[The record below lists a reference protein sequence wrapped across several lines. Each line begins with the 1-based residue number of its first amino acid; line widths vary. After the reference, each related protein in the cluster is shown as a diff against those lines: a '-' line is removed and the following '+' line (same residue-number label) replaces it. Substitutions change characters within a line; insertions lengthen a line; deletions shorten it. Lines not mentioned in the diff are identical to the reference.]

1 MIVTKGVE
9 IRLYPTKG
17 QATMFNKN
25 IGAALV
31 AYNACIKTKEELYRD
46 YGISFNPRWQ
56 YLKDF
61 FPWMAECDSRAIL
74 MASRNA
80 ETAYKNWFRNLKKG
94 VKKGH
99 PKFKKKN
106 KKGSYTTCANM
117 PTEKIDKV
125 LREGGIF
132 ISKVGVV
139 KFRSHQDLSG
149 IQKIRHL
156 TIKRSSSG
164 KYYCSI
170 CCDVEV
176 AKLQHTGACVG
187 VDLGLKDIIVTS
199 DGQKIK
205 NNHFAKKA
213 QTRIRML
220 QKQKSRRKKGSK
232 NREKTRVKLAVAHE
246 KLSNKRKDFI
256 HKATHKLVLE
266 NDIICIEDLNVLDM
280 LKNHRLAGAI
290 SDVSF
295 GEIRRQLEYKC
306 KWYGKEL
313 IVIDRWS
320 PSSKTCNHCGFKMT
334 DFNLGIREW
343 ECPSC
348 HCHHDRDVNAARN
361 ILDEGLSI
369 LDNRGGHGDSL
380 LSERKS
386 GTSGAMD
393 KLIGQELCA
402 CSANEVELC
411 M

>member
-1 MIVTKGVE
+1 MIVTKGIE

-25 IGAALV
+25 IGAARFT
-31 AYNACIKTKEELYRD
+31 YNLCLEIKEELYREHGVSFTPKAWLFKED
-46 YGISFNPRWQ
+46 Y
-56 YLKDF
+56 
-61 FPWMAECDSRAIL
+61 PWMNECDSRAIL

-80 ETAYKNWFRNLKKG
+80 KVAYKNWFRNLKKG
-94 VKKGH
+94 IKKGH

-106 KKGSYTTCANM
+106 KKGSYTTCFRM
-117 PTEKIDKV
+117 STEKIDTV
-125 LREGGIF
+125 LRKEGIF
-132 ISKVGVV
+132 IPKVGVV
-139 KFRSHQDLSG
+139 KFRSHQDLSS
-149 IQKIRHL
+149 IKKIRHL

-176 AKLQHTGACVG
+176 SELQHTGACVG
-187 VDLGLKDIIVTS
+187 IDLGLKDVIVTS

-213 QTRIRML
+213 QARIRML

-232 NREKTRVKLAVAHE
+232 NREKTRVKLAIAHE

-256 HKATHKLVLE
+256 HKATHKLVME
-266 NDIICIEDLNVLDM
+266 NDIICIEDLNVQGM
-280 LKNHRLAGAI
+280 MKNHSLAGAI

-306 KWYGKEL
+306 KWHGKEL
-313 IVIDRWS
+313 VIIDRWS
-320 PSSKTCNHCGFKMT
+320 PTSKTCNHCGFKMT

-343 ECPSC
+343 DCPSC

-369 LDNRGGHGDSL
+369 LNNRGGHGVSL
-380 LSERKS
+380 LSEDKD
-386 GTSGAMD
+386 GAFSSVD
-393 KLIGQELCA
+393 NLIGQELQ
-402 CSANEVELC
+402 EI
-411 M
+411 

>member
-1 MIVTKGVE
+1 
-9 IRLYPTKG
+9 
-17 QATMFNKN
+17 MFNKN
-25 IGAALV
+25 IGAARFT
-31 AYNACIKTKEELYRD
+31 YNLCLGIKEELYREH
-46 YGISFNPRWQ
+46 GVSFTPKAWLFKEE
-56 YLKDF
+56 Y
-61 FPWMAECDSRAIL
+61 PWMNECDSRAINES
-74 MASRNA
+74 SRNL

-94 VKKGH
+94 IKKGH
-99 PKFKKKN
+99 PKFKKKS
-106 KKGSYTTCANM
+106 KKGSYTTNANM

-139 KFRSHQDLSG
+139 KFRAHQDLSS
-149 IQKIRHL
+149 IKKIRNL

-170 CCDVEV
+170 MCDVEV
-176 AKLQHTGACVG
+176 QQLQHTGACVG

-213 QTRIRML
+213 QARIRML
-220 QKQKSRRKKGSK
+220 QKQLSRRKEGGK
-232 NREKTRVKLAVAHE
+232 NWVKTNTRLSIAHE

-256 HKATHKLVLE
+256 HKATHKLVME
-266 NDIICIEDLNVLDM
+266 NDIICIEDLNVQGM
-280 LKNHRLAGAI
+280 MKNHSLAGAI

-306 KWYGKEL
+306 KWHGKEL
-313 IVIDRWS
+313 VIIDRWS
-320 PSSKTCNHCGFKMT
+320 PTSKTCNHCGFKMT

-343 ECPSC
+343 DCPSC

-369 LDNRGGHGDSL
+369 LNNRGGHGVSL
-380 LSERKS
+380 LSEDKD
-386 GTSGAMD
+386 GAFSSVD
-393 KLIGQELCA
+393 NLIGQELQ
-402 CSANEVELC
+402 EI
-411 M
+411 